1 MALPPQRVAILDDDQ
16 SVRTAISRLLKT
28 SGIDAVGYA
37 TSTDLLNSLE
47 RELPDCIVLDL
58 QMPGMTGTDVMHY
71 LSHAGIRVPIVIITA
86 HDELGSPEAC
96 LAAGASAYLRK
107 PLDADELI
115 RAIGGAI
122 AAFPANQRLGPRS
135 N

>member
-1 MALPPQRVAILDDDQ
+1 MALPPQRVAILDDHQ
-16 SVRTAISRLLKT
+16 SVRTAIGRLLKI
-28 SGIDAVGYA
+28 SGMDAVGYA
-37 TSTDLLNSLE
+37 TSTELLNSLE

-58 QMPGMTGTDVMHY
+58 QMPGMTGTDVMRY
-71 LSHAGIRVPIVIITA
+71 LSHAGIRVPIVIVTA
-86 HDELGSPEAC
+86 HDEMDSPEAC

-115 RAIGGAI
+115 RAIGKAI
-122 AAFPANQRLGPRS
+122 MAFQTSESLGPRS